1 MAGESRPNQY
11 YIWCLLVIYKK
22 ANSELFLK
30 TLAGILSIWFPCKIL
45 WQDSHKIYNDFS
57 TLSLQFVPYFSKFI
71 IIFQLVLRCI
81 YRAALETV
89 RKKVYISQLLG
100 LQYKKEISLTST
112 GHAGNLPYA
121 NKTNKINKQLTY
133 WFCLKIAMLCFLLN
147 KKMFQR
153 GEVTSSSQTL
163 QIYKPF

>member
-30 TLAGILSIWFPCKIL
+30 TLAVILSIWFPCKIL

-71 IIFQLVLRCI
+71 IIFQLVLRWI
-81 YRAALETV
+81 YSVALEIV
-89 RKKVYISQLLG
+89 REKVYIGQLPG

-112 GHAGNLPYA
+112 DHAGNLPYA
-121 NKTNKINKQLTY
+121 NKTNKLQ
-133 WFCLKIAMLCFLLN
+133 KIEYFSH
-147 KKMFQR
+147 
-153 GEVTSSSQTL
+153 ES
-163 QIYKPF
+163 

>member
-22 ANSELFLK
+22 ASSELFLK

-45 WQDSHKIYNDFS
+45 WQDSHKIYDDFS

-71 IIFQLVLRCI
+71 IIFQLVLRWI
-81 YRAALETV
+81 YSVALEIV
-89 RKKVYISQLLG
+89 REKVYIGQLPG

-112 GHAGNLPYA
+112 GHAENLPYA
-121 NKTNKINKQLTY
+121 NKTNK
-133 WFCLKIAMLCFLLN
+133 
-147 KKMFQR
+147 
-153 GEVTSSSQTL
+153 L
-163 QIYKPF
+163 QKLEYFSHES

>member
-1 MAGESRPNQY
+1 MFTSYLQEGQLGVVFEDFSWY
-11 YIWCLLVIYKK
+11 
-22 ANSELFLK
+22 FL
-30 TLAGILSIWFPCKIL
+30 IWFSFKIL
-45 WQDSHKIYNDFS
+45 RQDSHNIYNDFS
-57 TLSLQFVPYFSKFI
+57 TSSLQFVPYFSKFI

-133 WFCLKIAMLCFLLN
+133 WFCLKITMFCFLLN

-153 GEVTSSSQTL
+153 GEVTSSSPTL

>member
-1 MAGESRPNQY
+1 M
-11 YIWCLLVIYKK
+11 
-22 ANSELFLK
+22 
-30 TLAGILSIWFPCKIL
+30 
-45 WQDSHKIYNDFS
+45 
-57 TLSLQFVPYFSKFI
+57 PYFSKFI

-121 NKTNKINKQLTY
+121 NQTNKLRKTEYIIVKADQQLSC
-133 WFCLKIAMLCFLLN
+133 WFCLKIAVFCYLLN

-153 GEVTSSSQTL
+153 GKVTYSSPTL